1 MRKWEDI
8 VKDKMEEF
16 DETLPESVF
25 VEFHAMRNGAAPDP
39 APKRFPLVWALVPA
53 VAAGLAAV
61 LLLRHPSTLDNG
73 IQIIH
78 QPVQP
83 VAAVTDSVE
92 VVETIQDQ
100 PLIAQASTPKV
111 TRRPDSHPQKTEDI
125 EMFEPEEET
134 SNAGTQEE
142 KKQTVPKTV
151 QTSETKEEKTIDE
164 PVVTTTSPFIPE
176 SVGSKPVIMKV
187 APAAGVIAGGG
198 LLAAIATPLLSSG
211 TFEDAAPTNQGEPPY
226 GGIIMEPEPQKDE
239 PTGSHTHC
247 FPFKGGLSVGIPV
260 AERLKVTTG
269 LEYTLYQSSFTYTL
283 SGEKK
288 QFAHYLGIP
297 VRLDWTL
304 LPAWRWWHPA
314 QYHKEHRTLRRTGT
328 QLDNSIREPR
338 AGNLA
343 QRVSV
348 YVLCSNRTANQPW
361 PKIDK
366 NYLIMKHFAIIGAM
380 MAILMGS
387 VSCEKIG
394 GDNPKDN
401 PYKRLELTT
410 KSAEFARKGNDF
422 AFNFI
427 DRVNDATLVDFI
439 ISPLSMQ
446 FLLGMILDGAQ
457 GQTADEI
464 CSVLGYG
471 AGEVDAV
478 NEYCQAMLQ
487 QLPDMDKK
495 TKLAIAN
502 AIVVNQKYQLLDSY
516 KSTVGKYYDAEV
528 ANMDFDDNAGTT
540 KKINK
545 WCSDKTN
552 GLVPEIIKNVNPYM
566 FAYLMNAMYFKS
578 EWKQKF
584 PKGNTSSETFTAEN
598 GAKTSVQMMKIEK
611 SFLYQ
616 DNDVMR
622 VVRLPYGNGVY
633 SMMVILP
640 AEGKTIADVTSYLN
654 GKEWDAFISNQVSCD
669 VDLWLP
675 KFETKFHI
683 DLNDILSAMGM
694 PSAFDAIK
702 ANFKAMSGSALCLSF
717 VQQDAVIK
725 VDEEGTEAAVVS
737 SAGMLATS
745 AGPGDHIVFHA
756 DHPFLYLITESSTGA
771 VLFAGKYSG
780 K

>member
-1 MRKWEDI
+1 
-8 VKDKMEEF
+8 
-16 DETLPESVF
+16 
-25 VEFHAMRNGAAPDP
+25 
-39 APKRFPLVWALVPA
+39 
-53 VAAGLAAV
+53 
-61 LLLRHPSTLDNG
+61 
-73 IQIIH
+73 
-78 QPVQP
+78 
-83 VAAVTDSVE
+83 
-92 VVETIQDQ
+92 
-100 PLIAQASTPKV
+100 
-111 TRRPDSHPQKTEDI
+111 
-125 EMFEPEEET
+125 
-134 SNAGTQEE
+134 
-142 KKQTVPKTV
+142 
-151 QTSETKEEKTIDE
+151 
-164 PVVTTTSPFIPE
+164 
-176 SVGSKPVIMKV
+176 
-187 APAAGVIAGGG
+187 
-198 LLAAIATPLLSSG
+198 
-211 TFEDAAPTNQGEPPY
+211 
-226 GGIIMEPEPQKDE
+226 
-239 PTGSHTHC
+239 
-247 FPFKGGLSVGIPV
+247 
-260 AERLKVTTG
+260 
-269 LEYTLYQSSFTYTL
+269 
-283 SGEKK
+283 
-288 QFAHYLGIP
+288 
-297 VRLDWTL
+297 
-304 LPAWRWWHPA
+304 
-314 QYHKEHRTLRRTGT
+314 
-328 QLDNSIREPR
+328 
-338 AGNLA
+338 
-343 QRVSV
+343 
-348 YVLCSNRTANQPW
+348 
-361 PKIDK
+361 
-366 NYLIMKHFAIIGAM
+366 MKHFAIIGAM

-387 VSCEKIG
+387 VSCAKIG

-422 AFNFI
+422 AFNLI
-427 DRVNDATLVDFI
+427 DRVNDATQVDFI

>member
-1 MRKWEDI
+1 
-8 VKDKMEEF
+8 
-16 DETLPESVF
+16 
-25 VEFHAMRNGAAPDP
+25 
-39 APKRFPLVWALVPA
+39 
-53 VAAGLAAV
+53 
-61 LLLRHPSTLDNG
+61 
-73 IQIIH
+73 
-78 QPVQP
+78 
-83 VAAVTDSVE
+83 
-92 VVETIQDQ
+92 
-100 PLIAQASTPKV
+100 
-111 TRRPDSHPQKTEDI
+111 
-125 EMFEPEEET
+125 
-134 SNAGTQEE
+134 
-142 KKQTVPKTV
+142 
-151 QTSETKEEKTIDE
+151 
-164 PVVTTTSPFIPE
+164 
-176 SVGSKPVIMKV
+176 
-187 APAAGVIAGGG
+187 
-198 LLAAIATPLLSSG
+198 
-211 TFEDAAPTNQGEPPY
+211 
-226 GGIIMEPEPQKDE
+226 
-239 PTGSHTHC
+239 
-247 FPFKGGLSVGIPV
+247 
-260 AERLKVTTG
+260 
-269 LEYTLYQSSFTYTL
+269 
-283 SGEKK
+283 
-288 QFAHYLGIP
+288 
-297 VRLDWTL
+297 
-304 LPAWRWWHPA
+304 
-314 QYHKEHRTLRRTGT
+314 
-328 QLDNSIREPR
+328 
-338 AGNLA
+338 
-343 QRVSV
+343 
-348 YVLCSNRTANQPW
+348 
-361 PKIDK
+361 
-366 NYLIMKHFAIIGAM
+366 MKHFAIIGAM

-387 VSCEKIG
+387 VSC
-394 GDNPKDN
+394 KDN

-427 DRVNDATLVDFI
+427 DRVNDATQVDFI

-683 DLNDILSAMGM
+683 DLNDILSASRLTSRQCLVAPYVLVLSSRM
-694 PSAFDAIK
+694 PSSRSMRKEPRRQSSPVQECSPHRPVQGTISSSMPTILSSTLSPNPVREPFSLPVNTAGNETNHHHRSYNVGGDSRMVTDPTLAKK
-702 ANFKAMSGSALCLSF
+702 AGESDYDRSRSLRRDRQPCQKCLSRSCIEIILW
-717 VQQDAVIK
+717 A
-725 VDEEGTEAAVVS
+725 
-737 SAGMLATS
+737 
-745 AGPGDHIVFHA
+745 
-756 DHPFLYLITESSTGA
+756 
-771 VLFAGKYSG
+771 
-780 K
+780 

>member
-111 TRRPDSHPQKTEDI
+111 TRRPDSYPQKTEDI

-304 LPAWRWWHPA
+304 ANNRW
-314 QYHKEHRTLRRTGT
+314 
-328 QLDNSIREPR
+328 LD
-338 AGNLA
+338 
-343 QRVSV
+343 V
-348 YVLCSNRTANQPW
+348 YLGGGIEGDYC
-361 PKIDK
+361 
-366 NYLIMKHFAIIGAM
+366 IGATL
-380 MAILMGS
+380 AGESI
-387 VSCEKIG
+387 
-394 GDNPKDN
+394 
-401 PYKRLELTT
+401 KRDGF
-410 KSAEFARKGNDF
+410 SF
-422 AFNFI
+422 
-427 DRVNDATLVDFI
+427 
-439 ISPLSMQ
+439 S
-446 FLLGMILDGAQ
+446 LLGAGGIQLNITKNIGLYVEPELSWTIPSESRVLETWRSEYPFMF
-457 GQTADEI
+457 
-464 CSVLGYG
+464 SVATGLRINLGR
-471 AGEVDAV
+471 
-478 NEYCQAMLQ
+478 
-487 QLPDMDKK
+487 K
-495 TKLAIAN
+495 
-502 AIVVNQKYQLLDSY
+502 
-516 KSTVGKYYDAEV
+516 
-528 ANMDFDDNAGTT
+528 
-540 KKINK
+540 
-545 WCSDKTN
+545 
-552 GLVPEIIKNVNPYM
+552 
-566 FAYLMNAMYFKS
+566 
-578 EWKQKF
+578 
-584 PKGNTSSETFTAEN
+584 
-598 GAKTSVQMMKIEK
+598 
-611 SFLYQ
+611 
-616 DNDVMR
+616 
-622 VVRLPYGNGVY
+622 
-633 SMMVILP
+633 
-640 AEGKTIADVTSYLN
+640 
-654 GKEWDAFISNQVSCD
+654 
-669 VDLWLP
+669 
-675 KFETKFHI
+675 
-683 DLNDILSAMGM
+683 
-694 PSAFDAIK
+694 
-702 ANFKAMSGSALCLSF
+702 
-717 VQQDAVIK
+717 
-725 VDEEGTEAAVVS
+725 
-737 SAGMLATS
+737 
-745 AGPGDHIVFHA
+745 
-756 DHPFLYLITESSTGA
+756 
-771 VLFAGKYSG
+771 
-780 K
+780 